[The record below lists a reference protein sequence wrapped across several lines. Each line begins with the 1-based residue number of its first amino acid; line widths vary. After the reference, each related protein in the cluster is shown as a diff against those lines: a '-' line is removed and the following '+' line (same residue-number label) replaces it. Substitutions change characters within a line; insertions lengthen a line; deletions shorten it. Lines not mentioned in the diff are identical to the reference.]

1 LIWFDLRMLR
11 GTYLYCYGV
20 WSGYSIHKAREKYHL
35 PIQNK
40 PAPLLHII
48 LILNGKNVLRI
59 RLQGR

>member
-1 LIWFDLRMLR
+1 MLR